1 MKHELPQL
9 PYSYDALETA
19 IDAKTMELH
28 HSKHHAGYIT
38 KLNTAL
44 EKYTDL
50 QKKTLEDLLINIDTI
65 PEEIRGAVKNNGNQT
80 YNHNIFWQTMTPE
93 KQEITGKLL
102 ELILRDFGT
111 VDNFKKDFI
120 TKSQNVFGSGW
131 VWLFINKKN
140 KLEVKQYANE
150 GNPLKEGT
158 PLLPLDVWEHAYY
171 LRYQNR
177 RPEYI
182 DSWWNII
189 NWDTVNTFIK

>member
-44 EKYTDL
+44 EKYIDL
-50 QKKTLEDLLINIDTI
+50 QEKTLEDLLINIDTV

-102 ELILRDFGT
+102 ELIVRDFGT

-131 VWLFINKKN
+131 VWLFINKEN

-189 NWDTVNTFIK
+189 NWDVVSTFIK

>member
-1 MKHELPQL
+1 MKHELPKL

-50 QKKTLEDLLINIDTI
+50 QEKTLEELLINIDTV
-65 PEEIRGAVKNNGNQT
+65 PEEIRGVVKNNGNQT

-93 KQEITGKLL
+93 KQEISGKLL
-102 ELILRDFGT
+102 ELILRDFGN
-111 VDNFKKDFI
+111 VDTFKKDFI

-131 VWLFINKKN
+131 VWLFINKEN

-189 NWDTVNTFIK
+189 NWNVVSTFIK